1 MPNIM
6 INSLDIQIKKGLKMD
21 INKVDNS
28 FQAALSST
36 KKADSNHQF
45 KQIFDQKLDEINE
58 TESISPVDDKKNI
71 MVQSEK
77 ILNLLDRF
85 SGALADPTKSL
96 RDISP
101 LVDSIE
107 KEVGSIESKTENQV
121 NVDKAL
127 DKIVKDLAVTAK
139 VAMYKFHRGDFI

>member
-1 MPNIM
+1 
-6 INSLDIQIKKGLKMD
+6 MD

-28 FQAALSST
+28 FRSALSST
-36 KKADSNHQF
+36 QKADCDNQF
-45 KQIFDQKLDEINE
+45 KQIFDQKMDELKGAGSVSCTDHKRN
-58 TESISPVDDKKNI
+58 V

-77 ILNLLDRF
+77 ILNLLDNYT
-85 SGALADPTKSL
+85 GALADPTKSL
-96 RDISP
+96 KDIRP

-107 KEVGSIESKTENQV
+107 KEVGLIESKTENQV
-121 NVDKAL
+121 CDDKAL

>member
-1 MPNIM
+1 MN
-6 INSLDIQIKKGLKMD
+6 

-28 FQAALSST
+28 FQAALSSA
-36 KKADSNHQF
+36 KKTDCDNQF
-45 KQIFDQKLDEINE
+45 KQIFDRKLDEVNSM
-58 TESISPVDDKKNI
+58 ESVSLIGDKRNV
-71 MVQSEK
+71 MAQGEK
-77 ILNLLDRF
+77 ILDLLDRY

-96 RDISP
+96 KDIRP

-107 KEVGSIESKTENQV
+107 REVGSIESDTGHQV
-121 NVDKAL
+121 YNDNAL